1 MTTSQALPSCGGKKY
16 TGFSGHENIEYW
28 NCYWNLAYIWPIFVF
43 AFAYLVAKAFWN
55 SRLYI

>member
-55 SRLYI
+55 S